1 MSGSGAVRIVQAVA
15 ESGLLR
21 PGQTA
26 VAMCSGGPDSTALL
40 AGITGFL
47 GTDAV
52 VALHLNY
59 GLRAEAG
66 EDEAVCAEL
75 CERLGVELVVHRPV
89 IEGEGNI
96 QARAREL
103 RYAAADRLR
112 SERGFDRI
120 ATGHTRTDLAETVLY
135 RLATSPG
142 SRALLGLPAARG
154 TIVRPLLELGRAEVR
169 EAVTAAGLPF
179 RDDATNESPLYA
191 RNRIRNEVMPVLT
204 EIGPAAEAT
213 IAETR
218 AELAEEAEALRRLAD
233 EALEAAGAAA
243 GAVPAEGLAGLD
255 PAIRRLALRTLAERA
270 AGGPVALGRSRAA
283 EIVRLAASP
292 EGGTVEL
299 GSGVEARIE
308 HGHIRFARP
317 TAGPPG
323 EARLSVPGSC
333 RFGGWEVRAEL
344 RAGPVRPS
352 DPDEALLDPT
362 ALGDALVVRSW
373 RDGDRVRPV
382 GLGGT
387 KSLQDLFTDQKIPR
401 SLRRELP
408 VVTSGE
414 RIAWIAGVAVSE
426 EFAAERGA
434 GQAAVLSASA
444 VAELDPA

>member
-1 MSGSGAVRIVQAVA
+1 MSGTAATRIVQAVA
-15 ESGLLR
+15 ESGLLQ

-26 VAMCSGGPDSTALL
+26 VAMCSGGADSAALL
-40 AGITGFL
+40 AGIAEFL
-47 GTDAV
+47 GADAV

-75 CERLGVELVVHRPV
+75 CRRLGVELVVERPAM
-89 IEGEGNI
+89 EGEGNV

-103 RYAAADRLR
+103 RYAAAEKLR
-112 SERGFDRI
+112 AERGLDRI

-142 SRALLGLPAARG
+142 SRALLGLPAERG
-154 TIVRPLLELGRAEVR
+154 ALVRPLLELGRDEVR
-169 EAVTAAGLPF
+169 DAVAAARLPF
-179 RDDATNESPLYA
+179 RDDPTNETPLYA
-191 RNRIRNEVMPVLT
+191 RNRIRNEVMPVVT

-213 IAETR
+213 IAETQ
-218 AELAEEAEALRRLAD
+218 AEIAEEAETLRRLAD
-233 EALEAAGAAA
+233 EALDAAGAAA
-243 GAVPAEGLAGLD
+243 GAVPADALAGLD
-255 PAIRRLALRTLAERA
+255 PAIRRLALRALAERA
-270 AGGPVALGRSRAA
+270 AGGPIALGRSRVA

-292 EGGTVEL
+292 EGGVVEL
-299 GSGVEARIE
+299 GGGVEARIE
-308 HGHIRFARP
+308 HGHIRFSRP
-317 TAGPPG
+317 AAGPPG
-323 EARLSVPGSC
+323 EARLSVPGRC

-344 RAGPVRPS
+344 RSGPVRPS
-352 DPDEALLDPT
+352 DADEALLDPA
-362 ALGDALVVRSW
+362 ALGDTLVVRAW

-382 GLGGT
+382 GLGGS

-434 GQAAVLSASA
+434 GKAAVLSASA
-444 VAELDPA
+444 VDA